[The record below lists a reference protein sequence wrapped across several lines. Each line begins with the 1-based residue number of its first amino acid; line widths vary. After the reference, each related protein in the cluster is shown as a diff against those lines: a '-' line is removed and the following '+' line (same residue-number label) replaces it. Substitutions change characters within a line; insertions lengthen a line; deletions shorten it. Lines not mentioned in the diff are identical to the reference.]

1 MSIPAT
7 KVLHA
12 RARVLK
18 AATTLFAAKG
28 FHETSTREVARK
40 ARVNEITIFRHFK
53 SKQELYLQ
61 VLNSRLGL
69 MVPESLI
76 PRLRS
81 SSNCEEVFLWLAEH
95 VQEFLD
101 PVFLRLAFYAALEKP
116 ELLKKSY
123 SPRLFSFH
131 EILGEYMQERI
142 DGGVLRNVDAMQMGR
157 ALVGIIAY
165 DQILSQL
172 LGGGDFPASN
182 SPKAKTYMEIWLR
195 GALQT
200 DAPARWLSP
209 GDSKTQAP
217 DPAPWPASPD
227 RATDLPT
234 PHKRWR

>member
-7 KVLHA
+7 RVLHA

-18 AATTLFAAKG
+18 AATALFAAKG

-53 SKQELYLQ
+53 NKQELYLQ

-81 SSNCEEVFLWLAEH
+81 SGNCEEVFLWLAEH
-95 VQEFLD
+95 LQELLD
-101 PVFLRLAFYAALEKP
+101 PVFLRLVFYAALEKP
-116 ELLKKSY
+116 ELLKKCY
-123 SPRLFSFH
+123 SPRLLSFH
-131 EILGEYMQERI
+131 EILGKYMQERI

-165 DQILSQL
+165 HQIFSQL
-172 LGGGDFPASN
+172 LGGGDFPGSN
-182 SPKAKTYMEIWLR
+182 APNAAKTYMEIWLR
-195 GALQT
+195 GALKP
-200 DAPARWLSP
+200 DAPGRWHSP
-209 GDSKTQAP
+209 GESRTQAP
-217 DPAPWPASPD
+217 DPAPWPARP
-227 RATDLPT
+227 
-234 PHKRWR
+234 